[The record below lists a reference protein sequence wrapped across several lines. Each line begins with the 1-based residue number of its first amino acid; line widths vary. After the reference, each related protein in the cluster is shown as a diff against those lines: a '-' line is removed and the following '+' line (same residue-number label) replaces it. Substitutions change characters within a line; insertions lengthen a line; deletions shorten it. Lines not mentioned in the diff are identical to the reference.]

1 MPKIVHAR
9 IHPVF
14 LPGASEHQRVKIK
27 KNIGTRKKS
36 GLYGS
41 FTGK

>member
-1 MPKIVHAR
+1 MPKIVHIR
-9 IHPVF
+9 IHPIF
-14 LPGASEHQRVKIK
+14 LPVTSEHYRAKTK
-27 KNIGTRKKS
+27 KNISTRQKS

>member
-27 KNIGTRKKS
+27 KKHWYTEKIWSLWIVYR
-36 GLYGS
+36 
-41 FTGK
+41 